1 MTDIEIERA
10 RRLES
15 LGVLT
20 RSATHDLN
28 NHMAAIL
35 SFAELVLETLAPDHE
50 AREDI
55 EEIRAAGLR
64 AVARTRELDQLARQL
79 SPVGRAA

>member
-1 MTDIEIERA
+1 MTDIETERA
-10 RRLES
+10 KRLES

-20 RSATHDLN
+20 RSATHDIN

-35 SFAELVLETLAPDHE
+35 SFAELVLETLPVGHE

-79 SPVGRAA
+79 SPVGQAA

>member
-1 MTDIEIERA
+1 MTDIERVNS
-10 RRLES
+10 LEAI
-15 LGVLT
+15 GVLT

-35 SFAELVLETLAPDHE
+35 SFAELALETLPEGHA

-64 AVARTRELDQLARQL
+64 AVARTRELDQMARQL
-79 SPVGRAA
+79 VPMGQAA

>member
-1 MTDIEIERA
+1 MTDIERV
-10 RRLES
+10 RSLEAI
-15 LGVLT
+15 GVLT
-20 RSATHDLN
+20 RSAAHDLN

-35 SFAELVLETLAPDHE
+35 SFAELVLDTLPPDHA

-64 AVARTRELDQLARQL
+64 AVARTRELDQMARQL
-79 SPVGRAA
+79 VPIGQAA